1 MALKEVNMADTA
13 TINVR
18 MDAKTKDSYVAFC
31 EDIGISASSLMNIF
45 AKTVVRNQRVPFP
58 LTNQT
63 ISNATNTHAQLFP
76 ANFEELDAMLAAA
89 EATPTN
95 KCIPAKQAFK
105 TFEEK
110 HAW

>member
-95 KCIPAKQAFK
+95 KCTPAKQAFK
-105 TFEEK
+105 T
-110 HAW
+110 ADG